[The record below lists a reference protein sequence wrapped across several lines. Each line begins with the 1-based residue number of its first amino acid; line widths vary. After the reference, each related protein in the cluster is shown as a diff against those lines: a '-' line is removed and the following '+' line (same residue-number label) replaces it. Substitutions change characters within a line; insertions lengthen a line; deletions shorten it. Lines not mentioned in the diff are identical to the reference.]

1 MGISVSVVLYVN
13 LVKTNFL
20 IAYVIDVSVKQS
32 F

>member
-20 IAYVIDVSVKQS
+20 IVYVIDVSVKQS